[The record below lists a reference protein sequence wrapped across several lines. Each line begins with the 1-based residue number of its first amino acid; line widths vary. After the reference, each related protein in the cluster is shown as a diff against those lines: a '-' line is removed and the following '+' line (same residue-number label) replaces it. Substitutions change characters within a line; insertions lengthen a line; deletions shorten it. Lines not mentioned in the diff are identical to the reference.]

1 MYLAAVRLACSVFFS
16 QCAMKKVKVF
26 RIFNGISEDFI
37 ASYMAAPSKGRA
49 SSVWDV
55 VAYVIPFSGT
65 P

>member
-1 MYLAAVRLACSVFFS
+1 MCHEKSEGLQDL
-16 QCAMKKVKVF
+16 QWH
-26 RIFNGISEDFI
+26 SEDFI

-49 SSVWDV
+49 SLVWDV